1 MKKILIFI
9 TIFIVSISLQAQN
22 SRALRAAKASFESA
36 EKNYKRGDFQQAA
49 REFEIVIN
57 TIPSTT
63 DSRKNLKMRLESL
76 IALVDIYFYKYVSI
90 DKACSYL
97 DMYSD
102 NINRIRNQETLRAS
116 ELLTYQRKEKEFE
129 AEDAPNCR
137 NYREIDL
144 NMEEFKKKF
153 DAEFE
158 K

>member
-1 MKKILIFI
+1 MKKTLLFI
-9 TIFIVSISLQAQN
+9 TILIVSISLQAQD

-36 EKNYKRGDFQQAA
+36 EKNYKRGNYEQAA

-57 TIPSTT
+57 TIPASS

-90 DKACSYL
+90 DKACNYL
-97 DMYSD
+97 DMYRN
-102 NINRIRNQETLRAS
+102 NIKQVRNQGTLRAS

-144 NMEEFKKKF
+144 NMEEFEKKF
-153 DAEFE
+153 DEEFE